1 MVLWE
6 GSEDWEITVD
16 VWGFWLILLVV
27 ILNET
32 KTLSDAHPTSIFH
45 IMGLVS
51 VIDRRCID
59 RMHHIPIL

>member
-1 MVLWE
+1 MDGAFGW
-6 GSEDWEITVD
+6 SCW
-16 VWGFWLILLVV
+16 WLV
-27 ILNET
+27 ILTET
-32 KTLSDAHPTSIFH
+32 KTLSHAHPTSIFH